1 MRGKSHQTKNVF
13 PCFKT
18 RRSPSGCQQWDSSQ
32 RWSPWSIPA
41 RETQF
46 AVFPWTWKSIF
57 LGVAQLW
64 LVSCRIVFRFGAGC
78 ERIETTCFS
87 LSLSPL
93 VTAVKLALAPG
104 SPWWSTMPRATGD
117 GGLNNWYERSL
128 IKHLAFQGSRHC
140 SSTARAGSPS
150 PPIGHL
156 ED

>member
-1 MRGKSHQTKNVF
+1 MSFHVLRPGARQVAANSEILLRGEVHGLSLRGRHK
-13 PCFKT
+13 
-18 RRSPSGCQQWDSSQ
+18 
-32 RWSPWSIPA
+32 
-41 RETQF
+41 F
-46 AVFPWTWKSIF
+46 AVFPWTRKSIF

-93 VTAVKLALAPG
+93 VTAMKLALAPG